1 MFTNSSKGIGWKKR
15 GSSEGFSLIETL
27 VALAVSMIIVL
38 GMTQVFLSG
47 IRHMQTVRADMRV
60 AANATYLAQ
69 TVGREVQ
76 RASVIQNVTGSPSVT
91 LTRSDGSVRTIA
103 LDGETAKV
111 ESEAVTTT
119 EVRVTS
125 LEFTKV
131 GESLRMEFIIEP
143 LRPGRPFEGQITF
156 TSLTGRLPS

>member
-1 MFTNSSKGIGWKKR
+1 MFTNSSKGIGWNQKR
-15 GSSEGFSLIETL
+15 SSEGFSLVETL
-27 VALAVSMIIVL
+27 VALAVSMIIVI
-38 GMTQVFLSG
+38 GMTQVFISG
-47 IRHMQTVRADMRV
+47 IRHMQTVRADTRV
-60 AANATYLAQ
+60 AANAAYLAQ

-76 RASVIQNVTGSPSVT
+76 RAEVIQNVTGSPSVT
-91 LTRSDGSVRTIA
+91 LTRPDGSVRTIA

>member
-1 MFTNSSKGIGWKKR
+1 MFTNSSKGIGCRQR
-15 GSSEGFSLIETL
+15 GSSQGFSLIETL
-27 VALAVSMIIVL
+27 VALAVSMIIVI
-38 GMTQVFLSG
+38 GMTQVFISG
-47 IRHMQTVRADMRV
+47 IRHMQTVRADTRV
-60 AANATYLAQ
+60 AANAAYLAQ

-76 RASVIQNVTGSPSVT
+76 RASSIENVTASSSVV
-91 LTRSDGSVRTIA
+91 LIRPDGSTNTVS
-103 LDGETAKV
+103 LDGQTAKLSS
-111 ESEAVTTT
+111 ESITTA